1 MTGYLVKAQNLSQA
15 WEEGLRLIWDQGDF
29 VGDQRGSDTME
40 LLSLMTV
47 IPYGKINLPKLYPHK
62 ERALKDYREQLCR
75 PDLSTEFIYTYGN
88 RTQAWGHEAGT
99 PVNQIDYA
107 IKQLRES
114 PSSRRAVASTWLPT
128 FDCMRSEVPCM
139 MVVQFILRHS
149 DLTLDIFFRSHDFYG
164 AYPAN
169 VYGLFGLLEMVADKL
184 YAKPKEICAISA
196 SAHVY
201 DWDWPLWARVLGE
214 EELPPV
220 CVQAGMSL
228 ANLRE
233 AAIA

>member
-62 ERALKDYREQLCR
+62 ERALKDYREQLCH
-75 PDLSTEFIYTYGN
+75 PDLATGFIYTYGN
-88 RTQAWGHEAGT
+88 RTQAWGYEAGT

-149 DLTLDIFFRSHDFYG
+149 DLTLDVFFRSHDFYG

-169 VYGLFGLLEMVADKL
+169 VYGLFGLLEMVAGKL
-184 YAKPKEICAISA
+184 YAKPKEICTI
-196 SAHVY
+196 
-201 DWDWPLWARVLGE
+201 
-214 EELPPV
+214 
-220 CVQAGMSL
+220 
-228 ANLRE
+228 
-233 AAIA
+233 